1 MVEARTAL
9 TPPNLTEFTEKAWK
23 SFSDEYDHY
32 RHKGGRVEPFQLIN
46 MQVWNVIV
54 ILIPEI
60 DEKMGVIDLFKAV
73 ESRGATDRLA
83 DPTRSLHGLRLG
95 ALLEMAFSLGLIPST
110 SVRMTRD
117 DLRTLIREKFPT
129 QPAKKSSPTVRQW
142 MVEQFKTAPCMLKM
156 PLLTGEVL
164 CCTTVQHSNVFSQ
177 LLRSRIVPKHFPEF
191 YREEPFELRMHYDLS
206 EGKLRTITGRKPA
219 DDDLKTKLDAFYSN
233 RFKSALDHEEKYDL
247 RNLGYNI
254 PYLAT

>member
-1 MVEARTAL
+1 
-9 TPPNLTEFTEKAWK
+9 
-23 SFSDEYDHY
+23 
-32 RHKGGRVEPFQLIN
+32 
-46 MQVWNVIV
+46 
-54 ILIPEI
+54 
-60 DEKMGVIDLFKAV
+60 
-73 ESRGATDRLA
+73 
-83 DPTRSLHGLRLG
+83 
-95 ALLEMAFSLGLIPST
+95 
-110 SVRMTRD
+110 
-117 DLRTLIREKFPT
+117 
-129 QPAKKSSPTVRQW
+129 
-142 MVEQFKTAPCMLKM
+142 M

-219 DDDLKTKLDAFYSN
+219 DDDLKTKLDAFYRN
-233 RFKSALDHEEKYDL
+233 HFKSVLDHEEKYDL